1 LITDY
6 PSLQAAITSWTPRSD
21 LLANVATAIQ
31 FAETQINRSI
41 INRQQ
46 EQRATATVSEYLP
59 FPTDYLQIRDIQLNV
74 SGGKHSL
81 EMLSPREIDR
91 LYSSATG
98 EPKAYALI
106 ANQIQFGPA
115 PDGTYTVEI
124 DYVKRVPALSG
135 TATTNWFLTDHP
147 DVYLAGAQANL
158 LQIANDPA
166 AAAYMTLFHNLLN
179 DVNAQDRRQ
188 RWAGPPLIIRP
199 A

>member
-81 EMLSPREIDR
+81 EMLC
-91 LYSSATG
+91 
-98 EPKAYALI
+98 
-106 ANQIQFGPA
+106 PA
-115 PDGTYTVEI
+115 RD
-124 DYVKRVPALSG
+124 
-135 TATTNWFLTDHP
+135 
-147 DVYLAGAQANL
+147 
-158 LQIANDPA
+158 
-166 AAAYMTLFHNLLN
+166 
-179 DVNAQDRRQ
+179 
-188 RWAGPPLIIRP
+188 
-199 A
+199 